1 MSNPEVNEIIVNLNV
16 LSKLEKNRKLITKQ
30 QYLNIDT
37 SKTRITE
44 AFSRWWREEGRDDAL
59 KKIDWL
65 IMKSEQYLKSNPEI
79 EDYLK
84 NAISGLENLKQTYS
98 NCTQTQARLDVIIDK
113 INKITQNT
121 LESIEINT

>member
-1 MSNPEVNEIIVNLNV
+1 
-16 LSKLEKNRKLITKQ
+16 
-30 QYLNIDT
+30 
-37 SKTRITE
+37 
-44 AFSRWWREEGRDDAL
+44 
-59 KKIDWL
+59 
-65 IMKSEQYLKSNPEI
+65 MKSEQYLKSNPEI

>member
-1 MSNPEVNEIIVNLNV
+1 MSNPEINEIIVNLNI

-37 SKTRITE
+37 SKTKITE
-44 AFSRWWREEGRDDAL
+44 AFSRWWREEGRDDTL

-65 IMKSEQYLKSNPEI
+65 VLKSEQYLKSNPEI

-121 LESIEINT
+121 LESMEINS